1 MRDKLKELTKDT
13 AIYGISTIIG
23 RFLGFLLTPFY
34 TNVLLPG
41 DYGIFSNVYAYIAF
55 INILFIYGMDAA
67 YMKFASVSEDVDRKR
82 KVFSTSYLF
91 VTGTSLLFCLVLYFV
106 MNPMKSL
113 MELPD
118 RFESIYFYFIGI
130 LLLDTL
136 ALIPFADLRLKRKA
150 AKFSAIKFGNIL
162 VNLTL
167 NFVLVLKYN
176 MGIEAIFIANI
187 IASLFSFVLLLPEI
201 IQSLNWNIDKEILNK
216 LIKFGL
222 PYLPGSI
229 AAMIVQVIDRPVV
242 LALTDEKTLGIYQAN
257 YKLGIFMMLFVSMF
271 QQAWQPFFLIN
282 AKEKN
287 AKELFSKILTL
298 FVLISSLI
306 WIILTLFVEDFA
318 RFEFLPGKSII
329 GKEYLSGIIIVP
341 IILLGYLFNG
351 MYYNFQAGIYIEEKT
366 KYFPYVTFS
375 GALANVAVNVL
386 LIPKM
391 GVIGAAI
398 ATLASYIIMAG
409 GLYYFSQKY
418 YRIEYETAKIARL
431 LTLVLISC
439 GLYYYLYFEFGI
451 TLLQKIV
458 FLLVFMILLLLLK
471 IIQKEELIKIVKT
484 FLRIKR

>member
-229 AAMIVQVIDRPVV
+229 AAMIRSEERRV
-242 LALTDEKTLGIYQAN
+242 
-257 YKLGIFMMLFVSMF
+257 
-271 QQAWQPFFLIN
+271 
-282 AKEKN
+282 
-287 AKELFSKILTL
+287 
-298 FVLISSLI
+298 
-306 WIILTLFVEDFA
+306 
-318 RFEFLPGKSII
+318 
-329 GKEYLSGIIIVP
+329 GKECRSRWS
-341 IILLGYLFNG
+341 
-351 MYYNFQAGIYIEEKT
+351 
-366 KYFPYVTFS
+366 PYH
-375 GALANVAVNVL
+375 
-386 LIPKM
+386 
-391 GVIGAAI
+391 
-398 ATLASYIIMAG
+398 
-409 GLYYFSQKY
+409 
-418 YRIEYETAKIARL
+418 
-431 LTLVLISC
+431 
-439 GLYYYLYFEFGI
+439 
-451 TLLQKIV
+451 
-458 FLLVFMILLLLLK
+458 
-471 IIQKEELIKIVKT
+471 
-484 FLRIKR
+484 